1 MIVIGGAPGPE
12 LHLLATGASVQRM
25 VVTCGDG
32 VRRDVALG
40 LADGAAVRSSTAY
53 VGSVVGRY
61 ANRIAHGRFAL
72 DGREVVL
79 PTNDRGHHLHG
90 GPDGF
95 HTRDW
100 TVVEQSATAVLLELV
115 SPDGDAGYP
124 GELTARA
131 RYAVVGDLVE
141 LELTATTT
149 APTIVNLTSHLYL
162 NLHGDGTVEEH
173 LLTVPAARFTPVDAT
188 SIPLSGHQSVDG
200 TPFDLRAPAL
210 VADVVGSGH
219 PQVRAAGGL
228 DHNLVVDG
236 VGWRRLAVLDGPATR
251 TRMELWSDQPG
262 LQVYT
267 GNGFDASA
275 LDRDGRP
282 IRRRAGIALEPQ
294 AHPDSP
300 RRPVGPDW
308 PSTVLRPGETYRSRM
323 SWAFSTPVDLGAVPI
338 RGAPVSESPG

>member
-1 MIVIGGAPGPE
+1 MIVIGAAPGPE

-40 LADGAAVRSSTAY
+40 LADAAAVRSSTAY

-72 DGREVVL
+72 DGRDVVL
-79 PTNDRGHHLHG
+79 ETNDRGHHLHG

-100 TVVEQSATAVLLELV
+100 TVVEQSATTVLLELV

-141 LELTATTT
+141 LEITATTT

-162 NLHGDGTVEEH
+162 NLHGAGTVEEH
-173 LLTVPAARFTPVDAT
+173 LLKVPADRFTPVDGA
-188 SIPLSGHQSVDG
+188 SIPLGEHQPVDG
-200 TPFDLRAPAL
+200 TPFDLREPTR
-210 VADVVGSGH
+210 VAGVVGSSH

-228 DHNLVVDG
+228 DHHFVVDG
-236 VGWRRLAVLDGPATR
+236 AGWRRMAILDGPATR
-251 TRMELWSDQPG
+251 TRVELWSDRPG
-262 LQVYT
+262 VQVYT
-267 GNGFDASA
+267 GNGFDGSMQ
-275 LDRDGRP
+275 DRDGRP
-282 IRRRAGIALEPQ
+282 IWRRAGIALEPQ
-294 AHPDSP
+294 APPDSP

-323 SWAFSTPVDLGAVPI
+323 SWMFSASDDLGVDPI
-338 RGAPVSESPG
+338 RGASHSESPG